1 MNWLFFS
8 IATALLWGTAE
19 LFYKK
24 GAQPDEKYSHLKISV
39 WVGVVM
45 GAHAIY
51 TLLTQDI
58 GYNPANLLIYLPV
71 SLFYIFSMTFS
82 YFGMRFLE
90 ESISD
95 PIENTA
101 GVICVLLFAIFMGDE
116 FSALTWIAVAVITLG
131 VVGVSYIE
139 NRGETPRKKLLGKK
153 LAIVAFC
160 MPFVYALLDAFGT
173 FLDDAFFLVE
183 DIANAP
189 FVDVTEETIEAVANP
204 SYELPFA
211 LFALFMGDEFSWLT
225 WLSVGVITV
234 GVVGVSYLEN
244 HGETTRKKNYGKAL
258 AIISFCMPFVYALL
272 DAFGTFLDD
281 AFFLIE
287 DVASSPL
294 VDVTE
299 ETIEAVANT
308 SYELT
313 FALFALCLFIFMKSK
328 KVKFG
333 SVPQHKDKIL
343 AAVFETAGQF
353 TYVYALGGVD
363 AVAAPILS
371 SVCVVSLLLSRIF
384 LKEKLSWKT
393 YAFIA
398 VVIVGILLL
407 AVSEE
412 L

>member
-1 MNWLFFS
+1 MSWLFFS
-8 IATALLWGTAE
+8 IATAVLWGTAE

-24 GAQPDEKYSHLKISV
+24 GAQPNEKYSHLKICV
-39 WVGVVM
+39 WVGIVM
-45 GAHAIY
+45 GAHAIF

-58 GYNPANLLIYLPV
+58 NYDPINIIRYLPV
-71 SLFYIFSMTFS
+71 SLFYIISMAFS
-82 YFGMRFLE
+82 YFGMRYLE

-101 GVICVLLFAIFMGDE
+101 GVICTLLFVIFMKE
-116 FSALTWIAVAVITLG
+116 TIAPLTWVAIGVITVGVLG
-131 VVGVSYIE
+131 VSFLE
-139 NRGETPRKKLLGKK
+139 NKGDTPRKKILGKK

-173 FLDDAFFLVE
+173 FLDDAFFLV
-183 DIANAP
+183 DDVTKTPLVN
-189 FVDVTEETIEAVANP
+189 VTEET
-204 SYELPFA
+204 
-211 LFALFMGDEFSWLT
+211 M
-225 WLSVGVITV
+225 
-234 GVVGVSYLEN
+234 
-244 HGETTRKKNYGKAL
+244 
-258 AIISFCMPFVYALL
+258 
-272 DAFGTFLDD
+272 
-281 AFFLIE
+281 
-287 DVASSPL
+287 
-294 VDVTE
+294 
-299 ETIEAVANT
+299 EAVANT

-313 FALFALCLFIFMKSK
+313 FALFALGLFIFMKAK

-333 SVPQHKDKIL
+333 PVPQHKDKIL

-371 SVCVVSLLLSRIF
+371 SVCVVSLPLSRIF

-398 VVIVGILLL
+398 VVIIGILLL

>member
-1 MNWLFFS
+1 
-8 IATALLWGTAE
+8 
-19 LFYKK
+19 
-24 GAQPDEKYSHLKISV
+24 
-39 WVGVVM
+39 
-45 GAHAIY
+45 
-51 TLLTQDI
+51 
-58 GYNPANLLIYLPV
+58 
-71 SLFYIFSMTFS
+71 MTFS

-131 VVGVSYIE
+131 VVGVSYLE
-139 NRGETPRKKLLGKK
+139 NKGETPRKKTYGKK
-153 LAIVAFC
+153 VAVIAFI
-160 MPFVYALLDAFGT
+160 MPFLYALLDAVGT

-183 DIANAP
+183 DIAAAP
-189 FVDVTEETIEAVANP
+189 FVDVTEET
-204 SYELPFA
+204 
-211 LFALFMGDEFSWLT
+211 M
-225 WLSVGVITV
+225 
-234 GVVGVSYLEN
+234 
-244 HGETTRKKNYGKAL
+244 
-258 AIISFCMPFVYALL
+258 
-272 DAFGTFLDD
+272 
-281 AFFLIE
+281 
-287 DVASSPL
+287 
-294 VDVTE
+294 
-299 ETIEAVANT
+299 EAVANT

-313 FALFALCLFIFMKSK
+313 FALFALILFIFMKVK
-328 KVKFG
+328 GVKFG
-333 SVPQHKDKIL
+333 PVKQHKDKIL

-398 VVIVGILLL
+398 VVIIGILLL
-407 AVSEE
+407 AISEE

>member
-1 MNWLFFS
+1 MSWLFFS
-8 IATALLWGTAE
+8 IATAFLWGVAE

-24 GAQPDEKYSHLKISV
+24 GALPGEKYSHLKICV
-39 WVGVVM
+39 CVGAVM
-45 GAHAIY
+45 GIHAIF

-58 GYNPANLLIYLPV
+58 NYNPINIIRYLPV
-71 SLFYIFSMTFS
+71 SLFYIISMAFS

-101 GVICVLLFAIFMGDE
+101 GVICVLLFA
-116 FSALTWIAVAVITLG
+116 
-131 VVGVSYIE
+131 
-139 NRGETPRKKLLGKK
+139 
-153 LAIVAFC
+153 
-160 MPFVYALLDAFGT
+160 
-173 FLDDAFFLVE
+173 
-183 DIANAP
+183 
-189 FVDVTEETIEAVANP
+189 
-204 SYELPFA
+204 
-211 LFALFMGDEFSWLT
+211 LFMGDEFSWLT
-225 WLSVGVITV
+225 WVAVGVIGV

-244 HGETTRKKNYGKAL
+244 HGETTRKKNYGKVL
-258 AIISFCMPFVYALL
+258 AVVAFIMPFLYALL

-287 DVASSPL
+287 DVANSPL

-299 ETIEAVANT
+299 DTIEAVANT

-313 FALFALCLFIFMKSK
+313 FALFALGLFIFMKAK

-333 SVPQHKDKIL
+333 PVPQHKDKIL

-363 AVAAPILS
+363 AIAAPILS

-393 YAFIA
+393 YVFIGI
-398 VVIVGILLL
+398 VIVGILLL
-407 AVSEE
+407 AISEE
-412 L
+412 I

>member
-1 MNWLFFS
+1 MSWLFFS

-24 GAQPDEKYSHLKISV
+24 GAKPDEKYSHLKISV

-58 GYNPANLLIYLPV
+58 HYNPVNLLIYLPV

-116 FSALTWIAVAVITLG
+116 FSLLTWIAVVVITVG
-131 VVGVSYIE
+131 VVGVSFLE
-139 NRGETPRKKLLGKK
+139 NHGETQRKKKLGKK

-160 MPFVYALLDAFGT
+160 MPFVYAFLDAFGT

-189 FVDVTEETIEAVANP
+189 FVDVTEETIEAVAN
-204 SYELPFA
+204 
-211 LFALFMGDEFSWLT
+211 
-225 WLSVGVITV
+225 
-234 GVVGVSYLEN
+234 
-244 HGETTRKKNYGKAL
+244 
-258 AIISFCMPFVYALL
+258 
-272 DAFGTFLDD
+272 
-281 AFFLIE
+281 
-287 DVASSPL
+287 
-294 VDVTE
+294 
-299 ETIEAVANT
+299 T

-313 FALFALCLFIFMKSK
+313 FALFALILFLFMKAK

-333 SVPQHKDKIL
+333 PVPQHKDKIL

-398 VVIVGILLL
+398 VVIFGILLL
-407 AVSEE
+407 AVAEE

>member
-1 MNWLFFS
+1 
-8 IATALLWGTAE
+8 
-19 LFYKK
+19 
-24 GAQPDEKYSHLKISV
+24 
-39 WVGVVM
+39 M
-45 GAHAIY
+45 GAHAIF

-58 GYNPANLLIYLPV
+58 SYNPINIIRYLPV
-71 SLFYIFSMTFS
+71 SLFYIFSMAFS
-82 YFGMRFLE
+82 YFGMRFIE

-101 GVICVLLFAIFMGDE
+101 GVICVVLFALIMKDSFHW
-116 FSALTWIAVAVITLG
+116 LTWVAVGVIGVGVLG
-131 VVGVSYIE
+131 VSILE
-139 NRGETPRKKLLGKK
+139 NRGETPRKKK
-153 LAIVAFC
+153 L
-160 MPFVYALLDAFGT
+160 
-173 FLDDAFFLVE
+173 
-183 DIANAP
+183 
-189 FVDVTEETIEAVANP
+189 
-204 SYELPFA
+204 
-211 LFALFMGDEFSWLT
+211 
-225 WLSVGVITV
+225 
-234 GVVGVSYLEN
+234 
-244 HGETTRKKNYGKAL
+244 GKAL
-258 AIISFCMPFVYALL
+258 AIIAFIMPFLYALL

-299 ETIEAVANT
+299 DTIEAVANT

-313 FALFALCLFIFMKSK
+313 FALFALILFIFMKAK

-333 SVPQHKDKIL
+333 PVSQNRDKVL

-371 SVCVVSLLLSRIF
+371 SVCIVSLLLSRIF

-393 YAFIA
+393 YAFITI
-398 VVIVGILLL
+398 VIIGILLL
-407 AVSEE
+407 AISEE

>member
-1 MNWLFFS
+1 MSWLFFS

-24 GAQPDEKYSHLKISV
+24 GARPDEKYSHLKICV
-39 WVGVVM
+39 WVGIIM
-45 GAHAIY
+45 GAHAVF

-58 GYNPANLLIYLPV
+58 GYNPVNLLVYAPV
-71 SLFYIFSMTFS
+71 SLFYIISMAFS

-101 GVICVLLFAIFMGDE
+101 GVICVLLFAIFMGDK
-116 FSALTWIAVAVITLG
+116 FSALTWVAVGIITVG
-131 VVGVSYIE
+131 VVGVSFLE
-139 NRGETPRKKLLGKK
+139 NHGETPRKKKLGKK
-153 LAIVAFC
+153 LAVISFI
-160 MPFVYALLDAFGT
+160 MPFLYALLDAFGT

-183 DIANAP
+183 DIAAAP
-189 FVDVTEETIEAVANP
+189 LIDVNEQ
-204 SYELPFA
+204 
-211 LFALFMGDEFSWLT
+211 
-225 WLSVGVITV
+225 
-234 GVVGVSYLEN
+234 
-244 HGETTRKKNYGKAL
+244 
-258 AIISFCMPFVYALL
+258 
-272 DAFGTFLDD
+272 
-281 AFFLIE
+281 
-287 DVASSPL
+287 
-294 VDVTE
+294 
-299 ETIEAVANT
+299 TIEAVANT

-313 FALFALCLFIFMKSK
+313 FALFALILFLFMKAK
-328 KVKFG
+328 KVEFG
-333 SVPQHKDKIL
+333 PVKQHTDKIL

-407 AVSEE
+407 AVAEE

>member
-1 MNWLFFS
+1 MSWLFFS
-8 IATALLWGTAE
+8 IATALLWGAAE

-24 GAQPDEKYSHLKISV
+24 GALPNEKYSHLKICV

-45 GAHAIY
+45 GAHAVF

-58 GYNPANLLIYLPV
+58 GYNPINLLIYLPV
-71 SLFYIFSMTFS
+71 SLFYIISMAFS

-116 FSALTWIAVAVITLG
+116 FSLLTWIAVGVITVG
-131 VVGVSYIE
+131 VVGVSYME
-139 NRGETPRKKLLGKK
+139 NHGETQRKKNLGKK

-189 FVDVTEETIEAVANP
+189 FVDVTEETIEAVAN
-204 SYELPFA
+204 
-211 LFALFMGDEFSWLT
+211 
-225 WLSVGVITV
+225 
-234 GVVGVSYLEN
+234 
-244 HGETTRKKNYGKAL
+244 
-258 AIISFCMPFVYALL
+258 
-272 DAFGTFLDD
+272 
-281 AFFLIE
+281 
-287 DVASSPL
+287 
-294 VDVTE
+294 
-299 ETIEAVANT
+299 T

-313 FALFALCLFIFMKSK
+313 FALFALGLFIFMKAK
-328 KVKFG
+328 GVKFG
-333 SVPQHKDKIL
+333 PVPQHKDKIL

-371 SVCVVSLLLSRIF
+371 SVCVVSLVLSRIF

-393 YAFIA
+393 YAFIT
-398 VVIVGILLL
+398 VVIIGILLL
-407 AVSEE
+407 AVAEE

>member
-1 MNWLFFS
+1 MSWLFFS
-8 IATALLWGTAE
+8 IATAVLWGTAE

-24 GAQPDEKYSHLKISV
+24 GALPNEKYSHLKICV

-45 GAHAIY
+45 GAHAIF

-58 GYNPANLLIYLPV
+58 GYNPVNLLIYLPV
-71 SLFYIFSMTFS
+71 SLFYIISMAFS

-101 GVICVLLFAIFMGDE
+101 GVICVLLFTIFMGDE
-116 FSALTWIAVAVITLG
+116 FSLLTWIAVGVITVG
-131 VVGVSYIE
+131 VVDVSYME
-139 NRGETPRKKLLGKK
+139 NHGETQRKKNLGKK

-189 FVDVTEETIEAVANP
+189 FVDVTEETIEAVAN
-204 SYELPFA
+204 
-211 LFALFMGDEFSWLT
+211 
-225 WLSVGVITV
+225 
-234 GVVGVSYLEN
+234 
-244 HGETTRKKNYGKAL
+244 
-258 AIISFCMPFVYALL
+258 
-272 DAFGTFLDD
+272 
-281 AFFLIE
+281 
-287 DVASSPL
+287 
-294 VDVTE
+294 
-299 ETIEAVANT
+299 T

-313 FALFALCLFIFMKSK
+313 FALFALGLFIFMKSK

-333 SVPQHKDKIL
+333 PVPQHKDKIL

-398 VVIVGILLL
+398 VVIFGILLL
-407 AVSEE
+407 AVAEE

>member
-24 GAQPDEKYSHLKISV
+24 GARPDEKYSHLKICV

-45 GAHAIY
+45 GAHAIF

-58 GYNPANLLIYLPV
+58 GFNPINLLVYLPV
-71 SLFYIFSMTFS
+71 SLFYIISMAFS

-116 FSALTWIAVAVITLG
+116 FSALTWIAVGIITVGVLG
-131 VVGVSYIE
+131 VSFIE
-139 NRGETPRKKLLGKK
+139 NRGETPRKKKYGKK
-153 LAIVAFC
+153 LAV
-160 MPFVYALLDAFGT
+160 
-173 FLDDAFFLVE
+173 
-183 DIANAP
+183 
-189 FVDVTEETIEAVANP
+189 
-204 SYELPFA
+204 
-211 LFALFMGDEFSWLT
+211 
-225 WLSVGVITV
+225 
-234 GVVGVSYLEN
+234 
-244 HGETTRKKNYGKAL
+244 
-258 AIISFCMPFVYALL
+258 ISFCMPFLYALL

-287 DVASSPL
+287 DMDAIPL
-294 VDVTE
+294 IDVTE
-299 ETIEAVANT
+299 ETFEAVANT

-313 FALFALCLFIFMKSK
+313 FALFALILFIFMKSR
-328 KVKFG
+328 KVEFG
-333 SVPQHKDKIL
+333 PVKQHGDKIL

-398 VVIVGILLL
+398 VVIIGILLL
-407 AVSEE
+407 AVAEE

>member
-1 MNWLFFS
+1 MSWLLFA
-8 IATALLWGTAE
+8 IGTAILWGTAE

-24 GAQPDEKYSHLKISV
+24 GAQPGEKYSHLKICV
-39 WVGVVM
+39 WVGIVM
-45 GAHAIY
+45 GAHAIF
-51 TLLTQDI
+51 TLLTQNI
-58 GYNPANLLIYLPV
+58 NYNPINIIRYLPV
-71 SLFYIFSMTFS
+71 SLFYIISMAFS

-116 FSALTWIAVAVITLG
+116 FSVLTWIAVGVITVG
-131 VVGVSYIE
+131 VVGVSFLE
-139 NRGETPRKKLLGKK
+139 NRGETPRKKNYGKV
-153 LAIVAFC
+153 LAVVAFI
-160 MPFVYALLDAFGT
+160 MPFLYALLDAFGT

-183 DIANAP
+183 DIAS
-189 FVDVTEETIEAVANP
+189 T
-204 SYELPFA
+204 
-211 LFALFMGDEFSWLT
+211 
-225 WLSVGVITV
+225 
-234 GVVGVSYLEN
+234 
-244 HGETTRKKNYGKAL
+244 
-258 AIISFCMPFVYALL
+258 
-272 DAFGTFLDD
+272 
-281 AFFLIE
+281 
-287 DVASSPL
+287 PL

-313 FALFALCLFIFMKSK
+313 FALFALGLFIFMKAK

-333 SVPQHKDKIL
+333 PLFTKKESGKFSFAVNHRDKLL

-353 TYVYALGGVD
+353 TYVYALGAMD
-363 AVAAPILS
+363 AIAAPILS

-398 VVIVGILLL
+398 VVIIGILLL
-407 AVSEE
+407 AVAEE

>member
-1 MNWLFFS
+1 MSWLFFS
-8 IATALLWGTAE
+8 IATAVLWGTAE

-24 GAQPDEKYSHLKISV
+24 GAQPNEKYSHLKICV

-45 GAHAIY
+45 GAHAIF

-58 GYNPANLLIYLPV
+58 GYNPVNIIRYLPV
-71 SLFYIFSMTFS
+71 SLFYIISMAFS

-116 FSALTWIAVAVITLG
+116 FSALTWIAVGVITVG
-131 VVGVSYIE
+131 VVGVSYLE
-139 NRGETPRKKLLGKK
+139 NRGETTRKKTYGKA
-153 LAIVAFC
+153 LAIVSFI
-160 MPFVYALLDAFGT
+160 MPFLYALLDAFGT

-183 DIANAP
+183 DISA
-189 FVDVTEETIEAVANP
+189 T
-204 SYELPFA
+204 
-211 LFALFMGDEFSWLT
+211 
-225 WLSVGVITV
+225 
-234 GVVGVSYLEN
+234 
-244 HGETTRKKNYGKAL
+244 
-258 AIISFCMPFVYALL
+258 
-272 DAFGTFLDD
+272 
-281 AFFLIE
+281 
-287 DVASSPL
+287 PL

-393 YAFIA
+393 YAFIT

-407 AVSEE
+407 AVAEE

>member
-1 MNWLFFS
+1 MSWLFFS

-24 GAQPDEKYSHLKISV
+24 GAQPNEKYSHLKICV

-45 GAHAIY
+45 GAHAVF

-58 GYNPANLLIYLPV
+58 NYNPVNLLIYLPV
-71 SLFYIFSMTFS
+71 SLFYIISMAFS

-101 GVICVLLFAIFMGDE
+101 GVICALLFVIFLQE
-116 FSALTWIAVAVITLG
+116 EISALTWVAIGIITVGVLG
-131 VVGVSYIE
+131 VSFLE
-139 NRGETPRKKLLGKK
+139 NHGETTRKKTYGKK

-160 MPFVYALLDAFGT
+160 MPFVYALLDAVGT

-183 DIANAP
+183 ELADAP
-189 FVDVTEETIEAVANP
+189 F
-204 SYELPFA
+204 
-211 LFALFMGDEFSWLT
+211 
-225 WLSVGVITV
+225 
-234 GVVGVSYLEN
+234 
-244 HGETTRKKNYGKAL
+244 
-258 AIISFCMPFVYALL
+258 
-272 DAFGTFLDD
+272 
-281 AFFLIE
+281 
-287 DVASSPL
+287 

-313 FALFALCLFIFMKSK
+313 FALFALGLFIFMKHK

-333 SVPQHKDKIL
+333 PVPQHKDKIL

-363 AVAAPILS
+363 AIAAPILS

-384 LKEKLSWKT
+384 LKEKLNWKT
-393 YAFIA
+393 YVFIG
-398 VVIVGILLL
+398 VVIFGILLM
-407 AVSEE
+407 AVAEE

>member
-1 MNWLFFS
+1 MSWLFFS
-8 IATALLWGTAE
+8 IATAVLWGTAE

-24 GAQPDEKYSHLKISV
+24 GAQPNEKYSHLKISV

-45 GAHAIY
+45 GLHAIY

-58 GYNPANLLIYLPV
+58 GFNPMNILIYLPV

-116 FSALTWIAVAVITLG
+116 FSLLTWIAVAVITVG
-131 VVGVSYIE
+131 VVGVSYME
-139 NRGETPRKKLLGKK
+139 NHGETPRKKNLGKK
-153 LAIVAFC
+153 LAFVAFC

-189 FVDVTEETIEAVANP
+189 FVDVTEETIEAVAN
-204 SYELPFA
+204 
-211 LFALFMGDEFSWLT
+211 
-225 WLSVGVITV
+225 
-234 GVVGVSYLEN
+234 
-244 HGETTRKKNYGKAL
+244 
-258 AIISFCMPFVYALL
+258 
-272 DAFGTFLDD
+272 
-281 AFFLIE
+281 
-287 DVASSPL
+287 
-294 VDVTE
+294 
-299 ETIEAVANT
+299 T

-313 FALFALCLFIFMKSK
+313 FALFALCLFIFMKAK
-328 KVKFG
+328 GVKFG
-333 SVPQHKDKIL
+333 PVPQHKDKIL

-398 VVIVGILLL
+398 VVIIGILLL
-407 AVSEE
+407 AVAEE

>member
-1 MNWLFFS
+1 MSWLFFS
-8 IATALLWGTAE
+8 IATAILWGAAE

-24 GAQPDEKYSHLKISV
+24 GAQPNEKYSHLKICV

-45 GAHAIY
+45 GAHAIF

-58 GYNPANLLIYLPV
+58 NYNPVNIIRYLPV
-71 SLFYIFSMTFS
+71 SLFYIISMAFS

-101 GVICVLLFAIFMGDE
+101 GVICVLLFA
-116 FSALTWIAVAVITLG
+116 
-131 VVGVSYIE
+131 
-139 NRGETPRKKLLGKK
+139 
-153 LAIVAFC
+153 
-160 MPFVYALLDAFGT
+160 
-173 FLDDAFFLVE
+173 
-183 DIANAP
+183 
-189 FVDVTEETIEAVANP
+189 
-204 SYELPFA
+204 
-211 LFALFMGDEFSWLT
+211 LFMGDEFSWLT
-225 WLSVGVITV
+225 WVAVAVIGV

-244 HGETTRKKNYGKAL
+244 RGETPRKKNYGKVL
-258 AIISFCMPFVYALL
+258 AAVAFIMPFLYALL

-287 DVASSPL
+287 DVANSPL

-313 FALFALCLFIFMKSK
+313 FALFALGLFIFMKAK

-333 SVPQHKDKIL
+333 PIFPKNEAGKVTFSASHRDKLL

-371 SVCVVSLLLSRIF
+371 SVCVVSLLLSRII

-398 VVIVGILLL
+398 VVIIGILLL
-407 AVSEE
+407 AISEE

>member
-1 MNWLFFS
+1 MSWLFFA
-8 IATALLWGTAE
+8 IGTAILWGTAE

-24 GAQPDEKYSHLKISV
+24 GAQPNEQYSHLKICV

-45 GAHAIY
+45 GLHAVF

-58 GYNPANLLIYLPV
+58 GYNPVNIIRYLPV
-71 SLFYIFSMTFS
+71 SLFYIISMAFS

-101 GVICVLLFAIFMGDE
+101 GVICVLLFA
-116 FSALTWIAVAVITLG
+116 
-131 VVGVSYIE
+131 
-139 NRGETPRKKLLGKK
+139 
-153 LAIVAFC
+153 
-160 MPFVYALLDAFGT
+160 
-173 FLDDAFFLVE
+173 
-183 DIANAP
+183 
-189 FVDVTEETIEAVANP
+189 
-204 SYELPFA
+204 
-211 LFALFMGDEFSWLT
+211 LFMGDEFSWLT
-225 WLSVGVITV
+225 WVAVAVIGV

-244 HGETTRKKNYGKAL
+244 RGETPRKKNYGKVL
-258 AIISFCMPFVYALL
+258 AVVAFIMPFLYALL

-287 DVASSPL
+287 DVANSPL

-299 ETIEAVANT
+299 DTIEAVANT

-313 FALFALCLFIFMKSK
+313 FALFALILFIFMKAK

-333 SVPQHKDKIL
+333 PIPQHKDKIL

-371 SVCVVSLLLSRIF
+371 SVCVVSLLLSRIV

-398 VVIVGILLL
+398 VVIIGILLL

>member
-1 MNWLFFS
+1 MSWLFFA
-8 IATALLWGTAE
+8 IGTAILWGTAE

-24 GAQPDEKYSHLKISV
+24 GALPNEKYSHLKICV
-39 WVGVVM
+39 WVGIVM
-45 GAHAIY
+45 GAHAIF

-58 GYNPANLLIYLPV
+58 NYNPINIIRYLPV
-71 SLFYIFSMTFS
+71 SLFYIISMAFS

-101 GVICVLLFAIFMGDE
+101 GVLCVLLFVIFFKE
-116 FSALTWIAVAVITLG
+116 TYSLLTWI
-131 VVGVSYIE
+131 S
-139 NRGETPRKKLLGKK
+139 
-153 LAIVAFC
+153 
-160 MPFVYALLDAFGT
+160 
-173 FLDDAFFLVE
+173 
-183 DIANAP
+183 IA
-189 FVDVTEETIEAVANP
+189 
-204 SYELPFA
+204 
-211 LFALFMGDEFSWLT
+211 
-225 WLSVGVITV
+225 VITV
-234 GVVGVSYLEN
+234 GVVGVSFLEN
-244 HGETTRKKNYGKAL
+244 RGETTRKKKLGKTL
-258 AIISFCMPFVYALL
+258 AVVAFCMPFVYALL

-287 DVASSPL
+287 DVAASPL
-294 VDVTE
+294 VDVTGD
-299 ETIEAVANT
+299 TIEAVANT

-313 FALFALCLFIFMKSK
+313 FALFALGLFIFMKAK

-333 SVPQHKDKIL
+333 PVPQHKDKIL

-353 TYVYALGGVD
+353 TYVYALGEAD

-398 VVIVGILLL
+398 IVIIGILLL

>member
-1 MNWLFFS
+1 MSWLFFS
-8 IATALLWGTAE
+8 VATALLWGAAE

-24 GAQPDEKYSHLKISV
+24 GAQPNEKYSHLKICV

-45 GAHAIY
+45 GIHAIF

-58 GYNPANLLIYLPV
+58 NYNPVNIIRYLPV
-71 SLFYIFSMTFS
+71 SLFYIISMAFS

-116 FSALTWIAVAVITLG
+116 FSALTWIAVAIITVG
-131 VVGVSYIE
+131 VVGVSYLE
-139 NRGETPRKKLLGKK
+139 NSGETTRKKNYGKT
-153 LAIVAFC
+153 LAVVSFI
-160 MPFVYALLDAFGT
+160 MPFLYALLDAFGT

-183 DIANAP
+183 D
-189 FVDVTEETIEAVANP
+189 
-204 SYELPFA
+204 
-211 LFALFMGDEFSWLT
+211 
-225 WLSVGVITV
+225 
-234 GVVGVSYLEN
+234 VS
-244 HGETTRKKNYGKAL
+244 A
-258 AIISFCMPFVYALL
+258 
-272 DAFGTFLDD
+272 
-281 AFFLIE
+281 
-287 DVASSPL
+287 SPL
-294 VDVTE
+294 VDITE

-313 FALFALCLFIFMKSK
+313 FALFALGLFLFMKSK
-328 KVKFG
+328 GVKFG
-333 SVPQHKDKIL
+333 AVPQHKDKIL

-371 SVCVVSLLLSRIF
+371 SVCVVSLVLSRIF
-384 LKEKLSWKT
+384 LKEKLSRKT

-398 VVIVGILLL
+398 VVIFGILLL
-407 AVSEE
+407 AVAEE

>member
-1 MNWLFFS
+1 MSWLFFS

-24 GAQPDEKYSHLKISV
+24 GAQPNEKYSHLKICV

-45 GAHAIY
+45 GAHALF

-58 GYNPANLLIYLPV
+58 NFNPVNLLVYLPV
-71 SLFYIFSMTFS
+71 SLFYIISMAFS

-101 GVICVLLFAIFMGDE
+101 GVICVLLFA
-116 FSALTWIAVAVITLG
+116 
-131 VVGVSYIE
+131 
-139 NRGETPRKKLLGKK
+139 
-153 LAIVAFC
+153 
-160 MPFVYALLDAFGT
+160 
-173 FLDDAFFLVE
+173 
-183 DIANAP
+183 
-189 FVDVTEETIEAVANP
+189 
-204 SYELPFA
+204 
-211 LFALFMGDEFSWLT
+211 LFMGDEFSWIT
-225 WLSVGVITV
+225 WVAVGVITV

-244 HGETTRKKNYGKAL
+244 RGETTRKKKLGKAL
-258 AIISFCMPFVYALL
+258 AIIAFCMPFVYALL

-287 DVASSPL
+287 DVANSPL

-299 ETIEAVANT
+299 DTIEAVANT

-313 FALFALCLFIFMKSK
+313 FALFALGLFIFMKAK

-333 SVPQHKDKIL
+333 PIPQHKDKIL

-353 TYVYALGGVD
+353 TYVYALGVAD
-363 AVAAPILS
+363 AIAAPILS

-393 YAFIA
+393 YIFIGI
-398 VVIVGILLL
+398 VIIGILLL

>member
-1 MNWLFFS
+1 MSWLFFS
-8 IATALLWGTAE
+8 IATAFLWGTAE

-24 GAQPDEKYSHLKISV
+24 GAQPNEKFSHLKICV
-39 WVGVVM
+39 WVGIVM
-45 GAHAIY
+45 GAHAIF

-58 GYNPANLLIYLPV
+58 NYNPINLLCYLPV
-71 SLFYIFSMTFS
+71 SLFYIVSMAFS

-101 GVICVLLFAIFMGDE
+101 GVICVLLFALFMGDS
-116 FSALTWIAVAVITLG
+116 FHPLTWIAVVIIGIG
-131 VVGVSYIE
+131 VFGVGYVE
-139 NRGETPRKKLLGKK
+139 NKGETPRKKTYGKK

-160 MPFVYALLDAFGT
+160 MPFVYAF
-173 FLDDAFFLVE
+173 
-183 DIANAP
+183 
-189 FVDVTEETIEAVANP
+189 
-204 SYELPFA
+204 
-211 LFALFMGDEFSWLT
+211 
-225 WLSVGVITV
+225 
-234 GVVGVSYLEN
+234 
-244 HGETTRKKNYGKAL
+244 
-258 AIISFCMPFVYALL
+258 L

-287 DVASSPL
+287 DVANSPL

-299 ETIEAVANT
+299 DTIEAVANT

-313 FALFALCLFIFMKSK
+313 FALFALILFIFMKAK

-333 SVPQHKDKIL
+333 SIPQSKDKIL

-371 SVCVVSLLLSRIF
+371 SVCIVSLLLSRIF

-393 YAFIA
+393 YTFIA
-398 VVIVGILLL
+398 IVIIGILLL
-407 AVSEE
+407 AISEE

>member
-1 MNWLFFS
+1 MSWLFFA
-8 IATALLWGTAE
+8 IGTALLWGTAE

-24 GAQPDEKYSHLKISV
+24 GANPDEKYAHLKICI
-39 WVGVVM
+39 WVGIVM
-45 GAHAIY
+45 GAHAIF

-58 GYNPANLLIYLPV
+58 NYNPINIIRYLPV
-71 SLFYIFSMTFS
+71 SLFYIISMAFS

-116 FSALTWIAVAVITLG
+116 FS
-131 VVGVSYIE
+131 
-139 NRGETPRKKLLGKK
+139 
-153 LAIVAFC
+153 
-160 MPFVYALLDAFGT
+160 
-173 FLDDAFFLVE
+173 
-183 DIANAP
+183 
-189 FVDVTEETIEAVANP
+189 
-204 SYELPFA
+204 
-211 LFALFMGDEFSWLT
+211 WLT
-225 WLSVGVITV
+225 WLAVGVITV
-234 GVVGVSYLEN
+234 GVVGVSFLEN
-244 HGETTRKKNYGKAL
+244 HGETKRKKKLGKVL
-258 AIISFCMPFVYALL
+258 AIVAFCMPFVYALL

-299 ETIEAVANT
+299 DTIEAVANT

-313 FALFALCLFIFMKSK
+313 FALFALGLFIFMKAK

-333 SVPQHKDKIL
+333 SIITKNESGKISFAPNHRDKLL

-363 AVAAPILS
+363 AIAAPILS
-371 SVCVVSLLLSRIF
+371 SVCVVSLLLSRIV

-407 AVSEE
+407 AVAEE
-412 L
+412 LG

>member
-1 MNWLFFS
+1 MSWLFFS
-8 IATALLWGTAE
+8 IATAILWGAAE

-24 GAQPDEKYSHLKISV
+24 GAQPNEKFSHLKICV
-39 WVGVVM
+39 WVGIVM
-45 GAHAIY
+45 GLHAIF

-58 GYNPANLLIYLPV
+58 HYNPINLLIYLPV
-71 SLFYIFSMTFS
+71 SLFYIISMAFS

-101 GVICVLLFAIFMGDE
+101 GVICVLLFAVFMGDT
-116 FSALTWIAVAVITLG
+116 FSWLTWVAVGVITVG
-131 VVGVSYIE
+131 VVGVSYME
-139 NRGETPRKKLLGKK
+139 NHGETKRKKAYGKK

-183 DIANAP
+183 DITKAP
-189 FVDVTEETIEAVANP
+189 F
-204 SYELPFA
+204 
-211 LFALFMGDEFSWLT
+211 
-225 WLSVGVITV
+225 
-234 GVVGVSYLEN
+234 
-244 HGETTRKKNYGKAL
+244 
-258 AIISFCMPFVYALL
+258 
-272 DAFGTFLDD
+272 
-281 AFFLIE
+281 
-287 DVASSPL
+287 

-313 FALFALCLFIFMKSK
+313 FALFALILFIFMKVK
-328 KVKFG
+328 GVKFG
-333 SVPQHKDKIL
+333 SVPKHKDKIL

-393 YAFIA
+393 YAFIT
-398 VVIVGILLL
+398 VVIIGILLL
-407 AVSEE
+407 AISEE

>member
-1 MNWLFFS
+1 MSWLFFS

-24 GAQPDEKYSHLKISV
+24 GALPNEKYSHLKICV

-45 GAHAIY
+45 GAHAIF

-58 GYNPANLLIYLPV
+58 GYNPVNLLIYLPV
-71 SLFYIFSMTFS
+71 SLFYIISMAFS

-101 GVICVLLFAIFMGDE
+101 GVICTLLFVIFLQE
-116 FSALTWIAVAVITLG
+116 EISLLTWVAIGIITIGVLG
-131 VVGVSYIE
+131 VSFLE
-139 NRGETPRKKLLGKK
+139 NHGETTRKKKLGKT
-153 LAIVAFC
+153 LALVAFC

-189 FVDVTEETIEAVANP
+189 FVDVTEETIEAVAN
-204 SYELPFA
+204 
-211 LFALFMGDEFSWLT
+211 
-225 WLSVGVITV
+225 
-234 GVVGVSYLEN
+234 
-244 HGETTRKKNYGKAL
+244 
-258 AIISFCMPFVYALL
+258 
-272 DAFGTFLDD
+272 
-281 AFFLIE
+281 
-287 DVASSPL
+287 
-294 VDVTE
+294 
-299 ETIEAVANT
+299 T

-313 FALFALCLFIFMKSK
+313 FALFALGLYIFIKAK

-333 SVPQHKDKIL
+333 PVPQHKDKIL

-363 AVAAPILS
+363 AIAAPILS

-393 YAFIA
+393 YVFIA
-398 VVIVGILLL
+398 IVIIGILLL

>member
-1 MNWLFFS
+1 MSWLFFS
-8 IATALLWGTAE
+8 VATAVLWGTAE

-24 GAQPDEKYSHLKISV
+24 GARPDEKYSHLKICV
-39 WVGVVM
+39 WVGIVM
-45 GAHAIY
+45 GAHAIF

-58 GYNPANLLIYLPV
+58 NYNPINIIRYLPV
-71 SLFYIFSMTFS
+71 SLFYIISMAFS

-101 GVICVLLFAIFMGDE
+101 GVICTLLFVIFLQE
-116 FSALTWIAVAVITLG
+116 EISAFTWIAIAVITIGVLG
-131 VVGVSYIE
+131 VS
-139 NRGETPRKKLLGKK
+139 
-153 LAIVAFC
+153 F
-160 MPFVYALLDAFGT
+160 
-173 FLDDAFFLVE
+173 
-183 DIANAP
+183 
-189 FVDVTEETIEAVANP
+189 
-204 SYELPFA
+204 
-211 LFALFMGDEFSWLT
+211 
-225 WLSVGVITV
+225 
-234 GVVGVSYLEN
+234 LEN
-244 HGETTRKKNYGKAL
+244 HGETTRKKKLGKTL
-258 AIISFCMPFVYALL
+258 AVVAFCMPFVYALL

-287 DVASSPL
+287 DVANSPL

-313 FALFALCLFIFMKSK
+313 FALFALGLFIFMKAK
-328 KVKFG
+328 RVKFG
-333 SVPQHKDKIL
+333 AVTQHKDKIL

-393 YAFIA
+393 YIFIGI
-398 VVIVGILLL
+398 VIIGILLL
-407 AVSEE
+407 AISEE

>member
-1 MNWLFFS
+1 MSWLFFS
-8 IATALLWGTAE
+8 IATALLWGIAE

-24 GAQPDEKYSHLKISV
+24 GARPDEKYAHLKICV

-45 GAHAIY
+45 GAHAIF

-58 GYNPANLLIYLPV
+58 SYNPANIIHYLPV
-71 SLFYIFSMTFS
+71 SLFYIFSMAFS
-82 YFGMRFLE
+82 YFGMRFIE

-101 GVICVLLFAIFMGDE
+101 GVICVLLFAIFMQDT
-116 FSALTWIAVAVITLG
+116 FHWLTWVAIAVIAIG
-131 VVGVSYIE
+131 VVGVGYLE
-139 NRGETPRKKLLGKK
+139 NRGETPRKKILGKK
-153 LAIVAFC
+153 LAI
-160 MPFVYALLDAFGT
+160 
-173 FLDDAFFLVE
+173 
-183 DIANAP
+183 IA
-189 FVDVTEETIEAVANP
+189 
-204 SYELPFA
+204 Y
-211 LFALFMGDEFSWLT
+211 
-225 WLSVGVITV
+225 
-234 GVVGVSYLEN
+234 
-244 HGETTRKKNYGKAL
+244 
-258 AIISFCMPFVYALL
+258 CMPFVYALL

-287 DVASSPL
+287 DVANSPL

-299 ETIEAVANT
+299 DTIEAVANT

-313 FALFALCLFIFMKSK
+313 FALFALILFVFMKTK

-333 SVPQHKDKIL
+333 PVSQNKDKVL

-393 YAFIA
+393 YAFIT
-398 VVIVGILLL
+398 VVIIGILLL
-407 AVSEE
+407 AISEE

>member
-1 MNWLFFS
+1 MSWLFFS

-24 GAQPDEKYSHLKISV
+24 GAQPNEKYSHLKICV

-45 GAHAIY
+45 GAHAIF

-58 GYNPANLLIYLPV
+58 NYNPVNLLIYLPV
-71 SLFYIFSMTFS
+71 SLFYIISMAFS

-116 FSALTWIAVAVITLG
+116 FSLLTWIAVGVITVG

-139 NRGETPRKKLLGKK
+139 NAGETPRKKTYGKK
-153 LAIVAFC
+153 LAIVAFI
-160 MPFVYALLDAFGT
+160 MPFLYALLDAVGT

-189 FVDVTEETIEAVANP
+189 FVDVTEETIEAVAN
-204 SYELPFA
+204 
-211 LFALFMGDEFSWLT
+211 
-225 WLSVGVITV
+225 
-234 GVVGVSYLEN
+234 
-244 HGETTRKKNYGKAL
+244 
-258 AIISFCMPFVYALL
+258 
-272 DAFGTFLDD
+272 
-281 AFFLIE
+281 
-287 DVASSPL
+287 
-294 VDVTE
+294 
-299 ETIEAVANT
+299 T

-313 FALFALCLFIFMKSK
+313 FALFALGLFIFMKAK

-333 SVPQHKDKIL
+333 PVPLHKDKIL

-371 SVCVVSLLLSRIF
+371 SVCVVSLVLSRIF

-398 VVIVGILLL
+398 VVIFGILLL
-407 AVSEE
+407 AVAEE

>member
-8 IATALLWGTAE
+8 VATAILWGTAE

-24 GAQPDEKYSHLKISV
+24 GARPDEKFSHLKICV

-45 GAHAIY
+45 GAHAIF

-58 GYNPANLLIYLPV
+58 NYNPVNLLVYLPV
-71 SLFYIFSMTFS
+71 SAFYIISMAFS

-101 GVICVLLFAIFMGDE
+101 GVICTLLFVIFLQE
-116 FSALTWIAVAVITLG
+116 EISLLTWIAIGIITFGVLG
-131 VVGVSYIE
+131 VSFLE
-139 NRGETPRKKLLGKK
+139 NHGETTRKKKYGKV
-153 LAIVAFC
+153 LALVAFC
-160 MPFVYALLDAFGT
+160 MPFLYALLDAVGT

-189 FVDVTEETIEAVANP
+189 FVDVTEETIEAVAN
-204 SYELPFA
+204 
-211 LFALFMGDEFSWLT
+211 
-225 WLSVGVITV
+225 
-234 GVVGVSYLEN
+234 
-244 HGETTRKKNYGKAL
+244 
-258 AIISFCMPFVYALL
+258 
-272 DAFGTFLDD
+272 
-281 AFFLIE
+281 
-287 DVASSPL
+287 
-294 VDVTE
+294 
-299 ETIEAVANT
+299 T

-313 FALFALCLFIFMKSK
+313 FALFALGLFIFMKSK

-333 SVPQHKDKIL
+333 PVPQHKDKIL

-363 AVAAPILS
+363 AIAAPILS

-393 YAFIA
+393 YVFIGI
-398 VVIVGILLL
+398 VIFGILLL
-407 AVSEE
+407 AVAEE

>member
-1 MNWLFFS
+1 MSWLFFS
-8 IATALLWGTAE
+8 VATALLWGTAE

-24 GAQPDEKYSHLKISV
+24 GALPNEKYSHLKICV

-45 GAHAIY
+45 GAHAIF

-58 GYNPANLLIYLPV
+58 GYNPINLLIYLPV
-71 SLFYIFSMTFS
+71 SLFYIISMGFS

-101 GVICVLLFAIFMGDE
+101 GVICALLFVIFLQE
-116 FSALTWIAVAVITLG
+116 EISALTWVAIGIITVGVLG
-131 VVGVSYIE
+131 VSFLE
-139 NRGETPRKKLLGKK
+139 NHGETTRKKTYGKK

-173 FLDDAFFLVE
+173 FFDDAFFLVE

-189 FVDVTEETIEAVANP
+189 FVDVTEETIEAVAN
-204 SYELPFA
+204 
-211 LFALFMGDEFSWLT
+211 
-225 WLSVGVITV
+225 
-234 GVVGVSYLEN
+234 
-244 HGETTRKKNYGKAL
+244 
-258 AIISFCMPFVYALL
+258 
-272 DAFGTFLDD
+272 
-281 AFFLIE
+281 
-287 DVASSPL
+287 
-294 VDVTE
+294 
-299 ETIEAVANT
+299 T

-313 FALFALCLFIFMKSK
+313 FALFALGLFIFMKHK

-333 SVPQHKDKIL
+333 PVPQHKDKIL

-363 AVAAPILS
+363 AIAAPILS

-384 LKEKLSWKT
+384 LKEKLNWKT
-393 YAFIA
+393 YVFIGI
-398 VVIVGILLL
+398 VIFGILLM
-407 AVSEE
+407 AVAEE

>member
-1 MNWLFFS
+1 MSWLFFA
-8 IATALLWGTAE
+8 IGTALLWGIAE

-24 GAQPDEKYSHLKISV
+24 GARPDEKYSHLKICV

-45 GAHAIY
+45 GAHAIF

-58 GYNPANLLIYLPV
+58 NYDPINIICYLPV
-71 SLFYIFSMTFS
+71 SLFYIISMAFS
-82 YFGMRFLE
+82 YFGMRFIE

-101 GVICVLLFAIFMGDE
+101 GVICVLLFAIFMGDT
-116 FSALTWIAVAVITLG
+116 FHWLTWVSVAVIAIG
-131 VVGVSYIE
+131 VVGVSYLE
-139 NRGETPRKKLLGKK
+139 NRGETTRKKKMGKVMA
-153 LAIVAFC
+153 LVAFC
-160 MPFVYALLDAFGT
+160 MPFLYALLDAFGT

-183 DIANAP
+183 D
-189 FVDVTEETIEAVANP
+189 VAN
-204 SYELPFA
+204 
-211 LFALFMGDEFSWLT
+211 
-225 WLSVGVITV
+225 
-234 GVVGVSYLEN
+234 
-244 HGETTRKKNYGKAL
+244 
-258 AIISFCMPFVYALL
+258 
-272 DAFGTFLDD
+272 
-281 AFFLIE
+281 
-287 DVASSPL
+287 SPL
-294 VDVTE
+294 VNVTE

-313 FALFALCLFIFMKSK
+313 FALFALGLFIFLKSK

-333 SVPQHKDKIL
+333 PVSQNKDKVL

-371 SVCVVSLLLSRIF
+371 SVCIVSLLLSRIF

-393 YAFIA
+393 YVFIA
-398 VVIVGILLL
+398 IVIVGILLL